1 MCLLRVGYSKHAIVK
16 PEKEIARTK
25 GLVDK
30 TMRKV
35 TEATKL
41 VSEELDGMFCICK
54 KTTVTYQGKITNKTW
69 VNLILI

>member
-1 MCLLRVGYSKHAIVK
+1 
-16 PEKEIARTK
+16 
-25 GLVDK
+25 
-30 TMRKV
+30 MRKV